1 MFAIACA
8 GCQTRFASGLMRCP
22 RCKHI
27 SPQYAG
33 LVKEEEAMP
42 KITVAA
48 GPSNADAKPG
58 EVGYIEHV
66 EHKAAEVASE
76 VAAEV
81 HDVADWA
88 SKPLAHLREAAKDRG
103 LSTSGSK
110 ADLAARLTEHAAAQE
125 GAEPAEPEAKP
136 EESAE

>member
-33 LVKEEEAMP
+33 LVKEEETMP

-81 HDVADWA
+81 HDVADWV
-88 SKPLAHLREAAKDRG
+88 SKPLSHLREAAKERN
-103 LSTSGSK
+103 LSAAGSK
-110 ADLAARLTEHAAAQE
+110 ADLAARIAEHEAGQTAADASSAATVDKE
-125 GAEPAEPEAKP
+125 VAE
-136 EESAE
+136 